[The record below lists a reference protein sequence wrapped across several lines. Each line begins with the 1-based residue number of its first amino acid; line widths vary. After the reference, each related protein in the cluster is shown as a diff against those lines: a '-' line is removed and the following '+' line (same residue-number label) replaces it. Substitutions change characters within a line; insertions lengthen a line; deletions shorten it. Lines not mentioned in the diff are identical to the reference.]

1 MHANEKEF
9 TTDSSKPQMGE
20 EGEPEKGT
28 RRRNRTFV
36 VSFVVNLVAISGCS
50 LEEARD
56 GG

>member
-1 MHANEKEF
+1 MDANEKEF